1 MTRQSRARWLGC
13 VLLLLAA
20 AAPFAGVLVRGEVPT
35 FRDHESY
42 FVPLRWHTAETI
54 RGGDLPLWNPWNGGG
69 EPWLANPQ
77 TGVFYP
83 PAWLFALFSFSRAY
97 VLFLIFHLALLG
109 WGSWTLFRRWTADP
123 PALVASLALMLSGPV
138 FSLVDINNNLA
149 SFAWLP
155 LVLRL
160 AAERRERGGVRSL
173 LLLSLALALAFLGG
187 EPLFAAIAALATL
200 TILLPRDW
208 LGAALAGAGAAGVSA
223 VQLLPFLEW
232 IAGSERASG
241 LDPSDAFRHAVD
253 PGDWLALAIPM
264 AGSGPGLEPLRI
276 GQSFIPSLYIG
287 VPIVILALSAGVGSL
302 RTERPARQRVLAFL
316 LLSFAAVVLLTAAP
330 MLPGGSELLMA
341 LGANAIRYPARLI
354 PLGALV
360 VAGLAA
366 IGLERVRLEP
376 LGARVGITLSV
387 ALLGGLHFLTVEPMT
402 EQTTL
407 LRFVLFLGWI
417 AAFGLVF
424 VAFPR
429 WLTQVGGQFVLGIAL
444 VAELLLSA
452 QPFLE
457 SRPLVTRIEP
467 WESALEQ
474 PWSVVRVREEGS
486 AVGQEPRAWLAGY
499 LNLYGRQ
506 LDVSTASPV
515 VDRSALAM
523 QEAVVAGG
531 RPDLIDAAGARW
543 VLSSRPFLGDGYLP
557 TAAQRDGVR
566 LFENLGALPAVQLW
580 DGGRVAGSRREALDI
595 VLSPGFDAA
604 REIVLSGSGAR
615 ESGRTGE
622 TRRIVDV
629 SARLALGPSSAR
641 IRYEASS
648 AGVLVLN
655 QRWARGWSV
664 RVNGS
669 PAEPIVANGLFRA
682 VEIPKGRGVVVWT
695 YRPATLWT
703 GALLSAIFVIAITIV
718 LIVVRR

>member
-1 MTRQSRARWLGC
+1 MTGQTRGRWLGC

-20 AAPFAGVLVRGEVPT
+20 AAPFAGILVRGEVPT

-42 FVPLRWHTAETI
+42 FLPLRWHTAETI

-83 PAWLFALFSFSRAY
+83 PAWLIALLPFSRAY

-109 WGSWTLFRRWTADP
+109 WGSWTLFRRWTGDS

-160 AAERRERGGVRSL
+160 AAERRERRSVRSL
-173 LLLSLALALAFLGG
+173 LLLSFALALTFLGG
-187 EPLFAAIAALATL
+187 EPLFAALAALATL
-200 TILLPRDW
+200 AILLPRDW
-208 LGAALAGAGAAGVSA
+208 LGAVFAGATAAGVSA

-232 IAGSERASG
+232 IAGSERAAG
-241 LDPSDAFRHAVD
+241 LAPSDAFQHAVR

-264 AGSGPGLEPLRI
+264 AGAGPGLEPLRM

-287 VPIVILALSAGVGSL
+287 VPIVILALTAGVGSA
-302 RTERPARQRVLAFL
+302 RTERPERQRVLAFL

-330 MLPGGSELLMA
+330 MLPGGSEFLLA
-341 LGANAIRYPARLI
+341 FGANAIRYPARLI
-354 PLGALV
+354 PLAALV

-366 IGLERVRLEP
+366 IGLERARREP

-387 ALLGGLHFLTVEPMT
+387 ALLGGLHFLTVEPMA

-407 LRFVLFLGWI
+407 VRFVLFLGWI
-417 AAFGLVF
+417 AVFGLVF

-429 WLTQVGGQFVLGIAL
+429 WLTRPSGQLVLGIAL
-444 VAELLLSA
+444 VAELLFAA
-452 QPFLE
+452 QPFLD
-457 SRPLVTRIEP
+457 SRALVTRIEP
-467 WESALEQ
+467 WESALAQ
-474 PWSVVRVREEGS
+474 PWSVVRVQEEG
-486 AVGQEPRAWLAGY
+486 VELGQEPRAWLAGY

-506 LDVSTASPV
+506 LDASTASPV

-523 QEAVVAGG
+523 QEAVVDGG

-543 VLSSRPFLGDGYLP
+543 VLSSRPSLGDGYLP
-557 TAAQRDGVR
+557 TDVRRGSVR
-566 LFENLGALPAVQLW
+566 LFENIGALPPVQLW
-580 DGGRVAGSRREALDI
+580 EGGRVAGSRREALET
-595 VLSPGFDAA
+595 VLSSEFDAT
-604 REIVLSGSGAR
+604 REIVLSGSGATAL
-615 ESGRTGE
+615 GRTGN
-622 TRRIVDV
+622 TRRFDDI

-641 IRYEASS
+641 IRYEVSS
-648 AGVLVLN
+648 GGVLVLN
-655 QRWARGWSV
+655 QRWTRGWSV
-664 RVNGS
+664 RVNGLPS
-669 PAEPIVANGLFRA
+669 EPIVANGLFRG
-682 VEIPKGRGVVVWT
+682 VEVPRGRGVVVWT
-695 YRPATLWT
+695 YRPATLWI
-703 GALLSAIFVIAITIV
+703 GALLSALFVIAITTV
-718 LIVVRR
+718 LIFVRR

>member
-1 MTRQSRARWLGC
+1 M
-13 VLLLLAA
+13 LA
-20 AAPFAGVLVRGEVPT
+20 RGEVPT

-42 FVPLRWHTAETI
+42 FLPLRWHTAETV

-83 PAWLFALFSFSRAY
+83 PAWLFALLPFSRAY

-123 PALVASLALMLSGPV
+123 PAFVAALALMLSGPV

-160 AAERRERGGVRSL
+160 AAERRERRDLRSL

-187 EPLFAAIAALATL
+187 EPIFAAVAALATVA
-200 TILLPRDW
+200 ILLPRDW
-208 LGAALAGAGAAGVSA
+208 LGAALAGVGAAGVSA

-241 LDPSDAFRHAVD
+241 LDPSDAFRHAVP

-264 AGSGPGLEPLRI
+264 AGYGPGLEPLRM

-287 VPIVILALSAGVGSL
+287 VPIVILALAAGVGSL

-316 LLSFAAVVLLTAAP
+316 LISFAAVVLLTAAP
-330 MLPGGSELLMA
+330 MLPGGSELLTA

-354 PLGALV
+354 PIGALM

-366 IGLERVRLEP
+366 IGLERVRREP
-376 LGARVGITLSV
+376 LGARVGITLSI
-387 ALLGGLHFLTVEPMT
+387 ALLGGLHFLTIEPMT

-407 LRFVLFLGWI
+407 LRFVLFLGWV

-429 WLTQVGGQFVLGIAL
+429 WLTHPGGQLVLAVAL
-444 VAELLLSA
+444 VAELLFAA

-457 SRPLVTRIEP
+457 SRALVTRVEP

-486 AVGQEPRAWLAGY
+486 VIGQQPRAWLAGY

-523 QEAVVAGG
+523 QEAIVAGG

-543 VLSSRPFLGDGYLP
+543 VLSSRPFLGESYLR
-557 TAAQRDGVR
+557 TGARRGGVH
-566 LFENLGALPAVQLW
+566 LFENHGSLPAVQLW
-580 DGGRVAGSRREALDI
+580 EGGRVAGSRNEALGV

-604 REIVLSGSGAR
+604 REIVLSGSGWGTSSPTR
-615 ESGRTGE
+615 G
-622 TRRIVDV
+622 TRRISDL

-648 AGVLVLN
+648 DGVLVLN
-655 QRWARGWSV
+655 QRWMRGWSV
-664 RVNGS
+664 RVNDA

-682 VEIPKGRGVVVWT
+682 VEVPKGRGVVVWT
-695 YRPATLWT
+695 YRPATFWI
-703 GALLSAIFVIAITIV
+703 GALLSAMFVIAITTV
-718 LIVVRR
+718 LIAFRR